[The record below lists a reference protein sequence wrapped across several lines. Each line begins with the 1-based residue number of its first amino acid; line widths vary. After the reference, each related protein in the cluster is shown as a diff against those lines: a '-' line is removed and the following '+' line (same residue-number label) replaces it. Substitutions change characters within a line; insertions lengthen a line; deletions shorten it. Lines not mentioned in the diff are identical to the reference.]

1 MTEKL
6 IIKNLRVGIEGKE
19 ILKGISLEIKR
30 GEIHAIMG
38 PNGSG
43 KSTLAYALMGH
54 PKYEIIE
61 GEVIYKDK
69 NILEL
74 SPDERAKLGLFLAFQ
89 HPLEI
94 DGVRLSTF
102 LWQSYVKKFENS
114 NKKPN
119 IIEFR
124 KELKNALINAGMK
137 EDMID
142 RFLNV
147 GFSGGEKKRTEI
159 VQMAVLKPEIAILD
173 EIDSGLDIDAVR
185 IVSENVNRLVKENN
199 MGILIITHYQR
210 ILNYIKPDYVYVLID
225 GKIVD
230 NGDYKLAEELEKEG
244 YSKYGIEEKEEVI
257 TWKS

>member
-1 MTEKL
+1 MAEKL
-6 IIKNLRVGIEGKE
+6 IIKNLRVSIEGKE
-19 ILKGISLEIKR
+19 ILKGISLDVER
-30 GEIHAIMG
+30 GKICAIMG

-43 KSTLAYALMGH
+43 KSTLAYAIMGH

-74 SPDERAKLGLFLAFQ
+74 SPDERAKLGIFLAFQ
-89 HPLEI
+89 HPYEI

-114 NKKPN
+114 DKKPN
-119 IIEFR
+119 IMEFR
-124 KELKNALINAGMK
+124 KQLKNSLLSMGMD
-137 EDMID
+137 ENMID

-159 VQMAVLKPEIAILD
+159 VQMLILKPEIAVLD
-173 EIDSGLDIDAVR
+173 EIDSGLDIDAIR
-185 IVSENVNRLVKENN
+185 IVSENVNKLVRENN
-199 MGILIITHYQR
+199 TGILIITHYQR
-210 ILNYIKPDYVYVLID
+210 ILNYIKPDYVYVLVD

-230 NGDYKLAEELEKEG
+230 SGDYRLAEELEREG
-244 YSKYGIEEKEEVI
+244 YRKYGIEEEVKI
-257 TWKS
+257 

>member
-1 MTEKL
+1 MSEKL
-6 IIKNLRVGIEGKE
+6 IIKNLRVNIEDKE
-19 ILKGISLEIKR
+19 ILKGVSFEVKR

-43 KSTLAYALMGH
+43 KSTLAYAIMGH
-54 PKYEIIE
+54 PKYQVIE

-74 SPDERAKLGLFLAFQ
+74 SPDERAKLGIFLAFQ

-102 LWQSYVKKFENS
+102 LWQSYVKRFENS
-114 NKKPN
+114 DRKPN
-119 IIEFR
+119 IMEFR
-124 KELKNALINAGMK
+124 KELKNALISAGMK
-137 EDMID
+137 EEMID
-142 RFLNV
+142 RFLNI

-159 VQMAVLKPEIAILD
+159 VQMSILKPEIAILD
-173 EIDSGLDIDAVR
+173 EIDSGLDIDAVK

-199 MGILIITHYQR
+199 MGVIIITHYQR
-210 ILNYIKPDYVYVLID
+210 ILNYIRPDYVYVMID

-230 NGDYKLAEELEKEG
+230 KGDYKLAEELEREG
-244 YSKYGIEEKEEVI
+244 YLRYGVEEKEEV
-257 TWKS
+257 KL

>member
-1 MTEKL
+1 MSEKL
-6 IIKNLRVGIEGKE
+6 IVKNLRVKIEENE
-19 ILKGISLEIKR
+19 ILKGVSFEVKR

-43 KSTLAYALMGH
+43 KSTLAYAIMGH
-54 PKYEIIE
+54 PKYQVIE

-74 SPDERAKLGLFLAFQ
+74 SPDERAKLGIFLAFQ

-102 LWQSYVKKFENS
+102 LWQSYAKRFENTD
-114 NKKPN
+114 KKPN
-119 IIEFR
+119 VMEFR
-124 KELKNALINAGMK
+124 KELKNALVSAGMK
-137 EDMID
+137 EEMID

-159 VQMAVLKPEIAILD
+159 VQMSVLKPEIAILD
-173 EIDSGLDIDAVR
+173 EIDSGLDIDAVK

-199 MGILIITHYQR
+199 MGVIIITHYQR
-210 ILNYIKPDYVYVLID
+210 ILNYIKPDYVYVIID

-230 NGDYKLAEELEKEG
+230 KGDYKLAQELESEG
-244 YSKYGIEEKEEVI
+244 YLRYGIEEKEEV
-257 TWKS
+257 KL